1 MALIDS
7 TFTGYEWYMILIY
20 VVVVLGLVGLITYL
34 CIHFSKGKIKNREE
48 KKESEAYVQKTSQVA
63 QIFGGKENIIS
74 IEIRGSRVVVNV
86 KTTNGIDPKKL
97 DEEGLKGSIIMG
109 QKVMFPVGS
118 QAEDFAKDLKN
129 KIDG

>member
-1 MALIDS
+1 MPLFDS

-20 VVVVLGLVGLITYL
+20 VVVVLGLVGFITYL

-48 KKESEAYVQKTSQVA
+48 KKESEVYVQKTSQVA

-118 QAEDFAKDLKN
+118 QAEEFAKDLKN
-129 KIDG
+129 KIDE

>member
-20 VVVVLGLVGLITYL
+20 VIVVLGLVGLITYL

-48 KKESEAYVQKTSQVA
+48 KKESEVYVQKTSQVA

-86 KTTNGIDPKKL
+86 KTTNGINPKKL

-118 QAEDFAKDLKN
+118 QAEEFAKDLKN
-129 KIDG
+129 KIDE

>member
-48 KKESEAYVQKTSQVA
+48 KKESEVYVQKTSQVA

-97 DEEGLKGSIIMG
+97 DEEELKGSIIMG

-118 QAEDFAKDLKN
+118 QAEEFAKDLKN

>member
-48 KKESEAYVQKTSQVA
+48 KKESEVYVQKTSQVA

-86 KTTNGIDPKKL
+86 KTTSGIDPKKL

-118 QAEDFAKDLKN
+118 QAEEFAKDLKN
-129 KIDG
+129 KIDE

>member
-34 CIHFSKGKIKNREE
+34 CIHFSKRKIKNREE
-48 KKESEAYVQKTSQVA
+48 KKESEVYVQKTSQVA

-118 QAEDFAKDLKN
+118 QAEEFAKDLKN
-129 KIDG
+129 KIDE

>member
-34 CIHFSKGKIKNREE
+34 CIHFSKEKIKNREE
-48 KKESEAYVQKTSQVA
+48 KKESEVYVQKTSQVA

-118 QAEDFAKDLKN
+118 QAEEFAKDLKN

>member
-7 TFTGYEWYMILIY
+7 RFTGYEWYMILIY

-48 KKESEAYVQKTSQVA
+48 KKESEVYVQKTSQVA

-118 QAEDFAKDLKN
+118 QAEEFAKDLKN

>member
-20 VVVVLGLVGLITYL
+20 VVVVLGLVGFITYL
-34 CIHFSKGKIKNREE
+34 CIHFSKEKIKNREE
-48 KKESEAYVQKTSQVA
+48 KKESEVYVQKTSQVA

-118 QAEDFAKDLKN
+118 QAEEFAKDLKN

>member
-20 VVVVLGLVGLITYL
+20 VIVVLGLVGLITYL

-48 KKESEAYVQKTSQVA
+48 KKESEVYVQKTSQVA

-86 KTTNGIDPKKL
+86 KTTNGINPKKL

-118 QAEDFAKDLKN
+118 QAEEFAKDLKN